1 MPVYVQKMIETL
13 DVWYY
18 VLVYA
23 VGVIAMI
30 FSVIAVQ
37 FKNRIT
43 IILCNFLGQASWVAY
58 FVLYGDIPS
67 AIACALSV
75 GMLAVFAQKD
85 KWKWSTHPV
94 TVVLFT
100 VIIAGFSAIGFQSWK
115 DVFPI
120 LAGVF
125 AVIAN
130 SRSDEKSL
138 RQFSLFWF
146 LFWLI
151 NSTLK
156 WYPVAFINDFLC
168 TVSAVIALIRYRKET
183 KQDEIQ

>member
-1 MPVYVQKMIETL
+1 M
-13 DVWYY
+13 
-18 VLVYA
+18 
-23 VGVIAMI
+23 
-30 FSVIAVQ
+30 
-37 FKNRIT
+37 
-43 IILCNFLGQASWVAY
+43 
-58 FVLYGDIPS
+58 PS
-67 AIACALSV
+67 AVACALSAI
-75 GMLAVFAQKD
+75 MLAVFAQKD
-85 KWKWSTHPV
+85 KWKWSTNPV

-156 WYPVAFINDFLC
+156 WYPVAFANDFLC
-168 TVSAVIALIRYRKET
+168 TVSAVIAFIRYRKE
-183 KQDEIQ
+183 KSQ